1 MRWMAISVLG
11 LTMLGCGSE
20 GGGDA
25 SPADSFSGFQESDA
39 EPGADG
45 SGPGTDRSSG
55 PGDDGSSAGDAMSPP
70 NDAPG
75 TPVDLGPGA
84 DGPAAPVGCAPERPC
99 DEGERCNLETGVC
112 VPQGACIEDAEC
124 PGSRSC
130 IDGACPEASPCQT
143 LPDCDEG
150 RICAAGSCAEPC
162 GAVNPCPGRQIC
174 DEASGACGAPAEGC
188 VDNADCPGA
197 RECQNGACVLGCVA
211 DADCPGSRTCDVATG
226 ICPEAA
232 VRLGAADCDLGR
244 VCVENACTPAC
255 NADEA
260 CGAGRVCDL
269 ALGACIAAPAAC
281 ADDGGCPADQ
291 ICQDALCIAAECA
304 ADADCGAGACV
315 SRRCEAGPMR
325 ACDAARPCGFGLV
338 CNPRGECVLAGACQA
353 DGDCSVGIDHCELE
367 TGLCRACVLDAH
379 CAQGLG
385 CVDYSCAARAAC
397 ARDADCPVGRTCEA
411 GVCAAAAC
419 VPDIHDD
426 LIFPVGLQRGL
437 HEDLILCDADADAY
451 DVGVLEGDGLQVVL
465 RYDRLVG
472 RLALNLRDL
481 FDPTDVNGITSDGG
495 DGLEQIT
502 RLSKPAPQSFRISI
516 TGPLGVS
523 VPYTLEILTPDPA
536 ACIPDALEAGN
547 GNNVEALASPL
558 GAGGVDLTICT
569 GDVDWF
575 EVDIAAGIELSVEAT
590 GENAALDFELR
601 VIEPDGDVL
610 VEGVTAGESC
620 VCFTPP
626 GMPEQCNCSPD
637 DGTRL
642 VAHVVTVAAGRHL
655 VRLVGRTPNASGALT
670 LRMTQMGGGTPEELA
685 CQNPQLLRAGVPL
698 VLQPSALFN
707 VFRVSCG
714 FGMGSDY
721 VSSFRLDAPA
731 TVTVASVDRGFLAA
745 IALRSDCADIGSEA
759 ACASGANATL
769 AGVQLGAGT
778 WYVVFKGGGGANPE
792 LRLTV
797 Q

>member
-1 MRWMAISVLG
+1 MRWMAISMLG

-25 SPADSFSGFQESDA
+25 SPDDSAFGFLGADA

-55 PGDDGSSAGDAMSPP
+55 PGDDGRPAMDAMSSPD
-70 NDAPG
+70 DA
-75 TPVDLGPGA
+75 PGA
-84 DGPAAPVGCAPERPC
+84 DGPAAPIGCAPERPC
-99 DEGERCNLETGVC
+99 PGDERCNLETGAC
-112 VPQGACIEDAEC
+112 LPQRTCIEDAEC

-130 IDGACPEASPCQT
+130 VDGSCPEASPCQT
-143 LPDCDEG
+143 PRDCDEG
-150 RICAAGSCAEPC
+150 RICAAGSCAERC
-162 GAVNPCPGRQIC
+162 GALNPCPGRQLC
-174 DEASGACGAPAEGC
+174 DEATRACGAPPEGC
-188 VDNADCPGA
+188 VDAADCPGA
-197 RECQNGACVLGCVA
+197 RECQSGACVIGCAA

-226 ICPEAA
+226 TCPEAA
-232 VRLGAADCDLGR
+232 VCLGAADCDLGR
-244 VCVENACTPAC
+244 VCVENGCTPAC
-255 NADEA
+255 NADAPCE
-260 CGAGRVCDL
+260 AGRVCDI
-269 ALGACIAAPAAC
+269 ALGACVAPPPAC

-291 ICQDALCIAAECA
+291 ICQDALCRAAECA

-315 SRRCEAGPMR
+315 ARRCEAGPMR
-325 ACDAARPCGFGLV
+325 ECDAARPCGIGLV
-338 CNPRGECVLAGACQA
+338 CSPQGECVLLGGCQD
-353 DGDCSVGIDHCELE
+353 DGDCSVGIGHCELA
-367 TGLCRACVLDAH
+367 TGLCRACVLDGH
-379 CAQGLG
+379 CGQGLG
-385 CVDYSCAARAAC
+385 CVDYSCAERGVC
-397 ARDADCPVGRTCEA
+397 ARDADCREGRTCEA

-419 VPDIHDD
+419 LPDAHDGA
-426 LIFPVGLQRGL
+426 LFPVGLQHGL
-437 HEDLILCDADADAY
+437 HDELILCDGDTDVY
-451 DVGVLEGDGLQVVL
+451 DVGVLAGDGLQVVL

-472 RLALNLRDL
+472 TLTLNLRDL
-481 FDPTDVNGITSDGG
+481 FDPTDFNGTTSDDR

-502 RLSKPAPQSFRISI
+502 RPSGPDVQSFRITV

-523 VPYTLEILTPDPA
+523 VPYTLEILTPDQA
-536 ACIPDALEAGN
+536 VCTPDALEAGN
-547 GNNVEALASPL
+547 GNDVEALASPL
-558 GAGGVDLTICT
+558 GAGAVELTLCP

-575 EVDIAAGIELSVEAT
+575 EVDIAAGIELNVEAT
-590 GENAALDFELR
+590 GVNAALDFELT
-601 VIEPDGDVL
+601 VIEPDGGVL

-626 GMPEQCNCSPD
+626 GQPEQCNCSPD
-637 DGTRL
+637 EGTRL
-642 VAHVVTVAAGRHL
+642 VAHAVTVAAGRHL
-655 VRLVGRTPNASGALT
+655 VRLIGRTPVVSGTLT
-670 LRMTQMGGGTPEELA
+670 LRMTRAGGGTPEELA
-685 CQNPQLLRAGVPL
+685 CQNPQALRAGVPL
-698 VLQPSALFN
+698 LLQPSDLFN
-707 VFRVSCG
+707 VFPVSCG

-721 VSSFRLDAPA
+721 VASFRLDAPA